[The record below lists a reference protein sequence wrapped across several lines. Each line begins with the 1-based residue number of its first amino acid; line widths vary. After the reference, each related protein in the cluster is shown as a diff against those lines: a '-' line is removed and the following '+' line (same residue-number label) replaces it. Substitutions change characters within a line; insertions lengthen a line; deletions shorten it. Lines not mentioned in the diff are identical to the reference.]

1 MRIKKY
7 IVGVA
12 TSVCIGLLL
21 FSVDVHGSEALPTAG
36 FYADLESIE
45 PVEAVYILTEEEKL
59 LLKQIGVH
67 EAGEIDVEGI
77 AHVMQVVL
85 NRCEDERFPD
95 TVSEVIFQKNPRQ
108 FTTAKQLARV
118 KTTEAADNAL
128 NSVILGE
135 YTENEALYFES
146 LKGKAWVRCH
156 DYLFSYGGHDFYK

>member
-21 FSVDVHGSEALPTAG
+21 FSIDVHGSEALPTAG

-45 PVEAVYILTEEEKL
+45 PAEPIYILTEEEQL

-67 EAGEIDVEGI
+67 EAGEVDEEGI
-77 AHVMQVVL
+77 AHVMQVVM

-95 TVSEVIFQKNPRQ
+95 TVSEVLFQKHQ
-108 FTTAKQLARV
+108 FTSAKQLARV

-146 LKGKAWVRCH
+146 LKGKAWIRCH

>member
-12 TSVCIGLLL
+12 TSVCMCLLM
-21 FSVDVHGSEALPTAG
+21 FSVDVYGSEALPTAG

-45 PVEAVYILTEEEKL
+45 PSEPIYILTEEEQL

-67 EAGEIDVEGI
+67 EAGEMDVEGI

-85 NRCEDERFPD
+85 NRCDDERFPD
-95 TVSEVIFQKNPRQ
+95 TVSEVLFQKHQ
-108 FTTAKQLARV
+108 FTTAKQLARM
-118 KTTEAADNAL
+118 KTTEAADEAL
-128 NSVILGE
+128 SDVMFGE
-135 YTENEALYFES
+135 YTHNEALYFES

>member
-12 TSVCIGLLL
+12 TSVCTTLLL
-21 FSVDVHGSEALPTAG
+21 FSIDVHGSEALPTAG

-45 PVEAVYILTEEEKL
+45 PAEPIYILTEEEQL

-67 EAGEIDVEGI
+67 EAGEMDVEGI

-95 TVSEVIFQKNPRQ
+95 TVSEVLFQKHQ
-108 FTTAKQLARV
+108 FTTAKQLARM
-118 KTTEAADNAL
+118 KTTEAADEAL
-128 NSVILGE
+128 SDVMFGE
-135 YTENEALYFES
+135 YTHNEALYFES
-146 LKGKAWVRCH
+146 MKGKVWSRIH
-156 DYLFSYGGHDFYK
+156 TYQFSYGGHDFYK

>member
-21 FSVDVHGSEALPTAG
+21 FSFDVHGSEALPTAG

-67 EAGEIDVEGI
+67 EAGEVDEEGI
-77 AHVMQVVL
+77 AHVMQVVM

-95 TVSEVIFQKNPRQ
+95 TVSEVLFQKHQ
-108 FTTAKQLARV
+108 FTSAKQLARV

-146 LKGKAWVRCH
+146 LKGKAWIRCH
-156 DYLFSYGGHDFYK
+156 NYLFSYGGHDFYK

>member
-1 MRIKKY
+1 MRIKKF

-12 TSVCIGLLL
+12 TSVCMTLLL
-21 FSVDVHGSEALPTAG
+21 FSIDVHGSELDLPKAG
-36 FYADLESIE
+36 FYADLEA
-45 PVEAVYILTEEEKL
+45 PVEPYYILTEEEQL

-67 EAGEIDVEGI
+67 EAGEIDEEGI
-77 AHVMQVVL
+77 AHVMQVVM

-95 TVSEVIFQKNPRQ
+95 TVKEVLFQKHQ

-128 NSVILGE
+128 ESVMYGE

-146 LKGKAWVRCH
+146 LKGKAWSRIH
-156 DYLFSYGGHDFYK
+156 TYLFSYGGHDFYK